1 MGFLHVA
8 MVNLIPHVRDLPAE
22 EDFVNVIACIFI
34 STFYLGVTRA
44 TKMTSFSL

>member
-34 STFYLGVTRA
+34 STFYLGVTGA
-44 TKMTSFSL
+44 TQITSFSL